1 MWKPGGLGQGA
12 EAGEELVG
20 VHLGSAIYGASARAG
35 GSPIWLQGEE
45 HDDGG
50 FLLQFDESFANVNLG
65 DCGVM
70 YAFTDTQFWQCH

>member
-1 MWKPGGLGQGA
+1 M
-12 EAGEELVG
+12 G